1 VVGPSQSPGGY
12 EAAVTWLQAFEE
24 RQGRPLRV
32 LHVGNVAG
40 NAYLNA
46 KFLRAAG
53 AECHVLSY
61 DYYHPIGT
69 PEWEDGVKRPNWF
82 VQGPLPRS
90 AKYLNALLDERR
102 LAARF
107 HWLLLP
113 RAAVLAQRDERG
125 WVRLGKRL
133 AVALRTWRQETTY
146 RARYARSWVWN
157 WYLRTIGLR
166 ITSGLRRFRLLPPR
180 RPASAAK
187 ADRIDARLVA
197 QHEIADEFR
206 RLFPARA
213 DVPTLDEI
221 AQWQF
226 NLEHWEALVDRY
238 DVVQG
243 YGTDVIR
250 PFVAGKRPYLGY
262 EHGTL
267 RDFTMGDDS
276 THRMTALAYR
286 SADHV
291 FITNGDCLEYADK
304 LGIDRRSPMI
314 HPVDVEG
321 HRRDLG
327 DRPAAIRVAAQA
339 DILLLCPLRHDWVI
353 KGTDIHLRALPMI
366 RDAHPGQSVVLV
378 LCDWGAQ
385 VGESKQ
391 LIADLGCADA
401 VRWLPALGRDD
412 LIAHLR
418 AADVVLDQI
427 ALPHFGATAPQALA
441 AGTPVVMSYRPE
453 STAWIVDEPAPILSA
468 FDPAGVAEAVSLAL
482 DPDWRDAFQQRAE
495 HWVNTYHHPHR
506 IVADHCDV
514 YKRLLEENV
523 E

>member
-1 VVGPSQSPGGY
+1 MSESSYETIAAPSATPDGY

-24 RQGRPLRV
+24 SHGRPLRV

-53 AECHVLSY
+53 AECHVLAY
-61 DYYHPIGT
+61 DYYYPIGT
-69 PEWEDGVKRPNWF
+69 PEWEDGVPRPDWF

-107 HWLLLP
+107 HWLLLG
-113 RAAVLAQRDERG
+113 RAA
-125 WVRLGKRL
+125 RLGRL
-133 AVALRTWRQETTY
+133 EMDDSLGGWHSLTRRVAFLRRRVAFALRVR
-146 RARYARSWVWN
+146 RSLIWN
-157 WYLRTIGLR
+157 WYLRCIGLR
-166 ITSGLRRFRLLPPR
+166 ITSGLRRLRLLAAR
-180 RPASAAK
+180 RPGR
-187 ADRIDARLVA
+187 ADQVALRLVA

-206 RLFPARA
+206 RVFPSRT
-213 DVPTLDEI
+213 DVLTLEEI
-221 AQWQF
+221 GQWQF
-226 NLEHWEALVDRY
+226 NLEYWQGLLDRY
-238 DVVQG
+238 DIVQG

-267 RDFTMGDDS
+267 RDFTMGDDV
-276 THRMTALAYR
+276 THRLTALAYR

-291 FITNGDCLEYADK
+291 FITNGDCLAYAEK
-304 LGIDRRSPMI
+304 LGINRRSPMI
-314 HPVDVEG
+314 HPVDVER

-327 DRPAAIRVAAQA
+327 GRVAAIREAVQA

-353 KGTDIHLRALPMI
+353 KGTDVHLRALPMI
-366 RDAHPGQSVVLV
+366 RDAHPGHSVALV

-385 VGESKQ
+385 VAESKQ
-391 LIADLGCADA
+391 LIADLGCTDS

-412 LIAHLR
+412 LIAYVR

-441 AGTPVVMSYRPE
+441 AGAPVVMSYRPE

-468 FDPAGVAEAVSLAL
+468 FDPTDVAEAVSSRSTQTGGRHSSIA
-482 DPDWRDAFQQRAE
+482 PNAG
-495 HWVNTYHHPHR
+495 
-506 IVADHCDV
+506 
-514 YKRLLEENV
+514 
-523 E
+523 